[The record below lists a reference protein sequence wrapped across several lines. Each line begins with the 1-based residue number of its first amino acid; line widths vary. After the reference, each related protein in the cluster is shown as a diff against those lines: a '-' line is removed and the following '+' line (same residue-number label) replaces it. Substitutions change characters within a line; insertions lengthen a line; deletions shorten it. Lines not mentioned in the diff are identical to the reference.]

1 MKNQFNKITQ
11 SAFEFFKGPRTKDYE
26 YDKMAQEY
34 QICKERLLNLK
45 SLIDNYPKRLEGYKN
60 TLDELIMNFE
70 IIFDKDQGMYS
81 KYMLDVTNAHKALNE
96 KLINM
101 FTRVDGLKETM
112 VKWTE
117 NSTTVDEKMNKR
129 EEKRKT
135 FDHYDEK
142 MSELYEDRQKIIAKG
157 DTPDEKDEER
167 YVRNIKKYQDAA
179 KEYVEATNEA
189 YKFIC
194 YFIDSKNENVSISI
208 AEFLYIE
215 LTFFYEAFNI
225 FNYFRNIR
233 NNVLTIKQT
242 FKPPSRNYDASNYIR
257 GKALLNLN
265 VDDMMKNE
273 TNISGVIEGKP
284 NFSKN
289 YTNSS
294 LNKTN
299 TLTNQQL
306 FNNKDNFN
314 SNYNSNIKNQP
325 FVMNPYNDTNT
336 QKPQTTYS
344 FYKSNIDNSIPD
356 PFCNNNTN
364 NNAFSFQNNQ
374 TSQPKNPYSQ
384 GTFSGENPF
393 DKPNI

>member
-1 MKNQFNKITQ
+1 
-11 SAFEFFKGPRTKDYE
+11 
-26 YDKMAQEY
+26 
-34 QICKERLLNLK
+34 
-45 SLIDNYPKRLEGYKN
+45 
-60 TLDELIMNFE
+60 MNFE